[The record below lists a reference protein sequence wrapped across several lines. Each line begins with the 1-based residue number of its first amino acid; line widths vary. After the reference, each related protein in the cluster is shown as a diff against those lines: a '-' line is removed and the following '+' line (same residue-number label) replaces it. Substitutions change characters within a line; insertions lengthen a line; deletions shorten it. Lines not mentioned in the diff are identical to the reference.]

1 MLVWNEILCLGDS
14 ITYGAR
20 DEYGRSYP
28 AELGK
33 ILTEEN
39 KEFYFC
45 HNCGVNAETSS
56 DVLKRAWN
64 TIKSHSNSKIML
76 LMIGTND
83 TQAGIPTEVY
93 EDNLRQ
99 IISIGRVFGM
109 HIIVGYLPQLGFTPL
124 YLINNHLIDE
134 YNSSILKL
142 SKSLK
147 FDTCDFSGTEKHYVD
162 NVHYTNEGYKEVATI
177 WAKKILSLQK
187 IN

>member
-1 MLVWNEILCLGDS
+1 M
-14 ITYGAR
+14 
-20 DEYGRSYP
+20 
-28 AELGK
+28 
-33 ILTEEN
+33 
-39 KEFYFC
+39 
-45 HNCGVNAETSS
+45 NAETSS

-64 TIKSHSNSKIML
+64 TIKSHSNSKVML

-83 TQAGIPTEVY
+83 TQVGIPTEVY

-162 NVHYTNEGYKEVATI
+162 NVHYTNEGYKEVAKL
-177 WAKKILSLQK
+177 WAEKILSLQK

>member
-1 MLVWNEILCLGDS
+1 
-14 ITYGAR
+14 
-20 DEYGRSYP
+20 
-28 AELGK
+28 
-33 ILTEEN
+33 
-39 KEFYFC
+39 
-45 HNCGVNAETSS
+45 
-56 DVLKRAWN
+56 
-64 TIKSHSNSKIML
+64 
-76 LMIGTND
+76 
-83 TQAGIPTEVY
+83 
-93 EDNLRQ
+93 
-99 IISIGRVFGM
+99 M

>member
-1 MLVWNEILCLGDS
+1 
-14 ITYGAR
+14 
-20 DEYGRSYP
+20 
-28 AELGK
+28 
-33 ILTEEN
+33 
-39 KEFYFC
+39 
-45 HNCGVNAETSS
+45 
-56 DVLKRAWN
+56 
-64 TIKSHSNSKIML
+64 
-76 LMIGTND
+76 MIGTND